1 MSYHEP
7 IVVQVKLSERGHAGE
22 ATSPHRVQQVGEFGD
37 KFRKLREKKN
47 ISLDDVSHVTK
58 ISTRMLQAIEQEHF
72 DQLPGGV
79 FNKGFIR
86 TYAKH
91 LGMNDEEA
99 VNGYLACMRQAQLEA
114 HQAWEPARPAETRAP
129 EKRSRNTSG
138 KSSTQTKSQSK
149 TQTQP
154 PKKTQSPADVEELPD
169 LQLPRAEHVRPP
181 AHKYL
186 DEPDNGI
193 PWRLVAVAALVLVLS
208 IILWMRHSRSTRAAS
223 SPTRL
228 ASVAQSGPTATPL
241 SANPTSSIA
250 NATQSHPPTPNGQ
263 SPNTLHPA
271 TTKPTTNA
279 APKNAPTS
287 SQQST
292 NPPQS
297 ANPSQSTNPAQS
309 TAPPPSKPA
318 ASLALI
324 IRASENSWISVAAD
338 GEPVSEETLIAPAHT
353 LVRATRSITV
363 KVGNAAGVSFLWNGQ
378 EISPQG
384 AEAEVKTYTFDAQG
398 LRLSSPPQ
406 AQDQN
411 R

>member
-1 MSYHEP
+1 
-7 IVVQVKLSERGHAGE
+7 
-22 ATSPHRVQQVGEFGD
+22 
-37 KFRKLREKKN
+37 
-47 ISLDDVSHVTK
+47 
-58 ISTRMLQAIEQEHF
+58 
-72 DQLPGGV
+72 
-79 FNKGFIR
+79 
-86 TYAKH
+86 
-91 LGMNDEEA
+91 
-99 VNGYLACMRQAQLEA
+99 
-114 HQAWEPARPAETRAP
+114 
-129 EKRSRNTSG
+129 
-138 KSSTQTKSQSK
+138 
-149 TQTQP
+149 
-154 PKKTQSPADVEELPD
+154 
-169 LQLPRAEHVRPP
+169 
-181 AHKYL
+181 
-186 DEPDNGI
+186 
-193 PWRLVAVAALVLVLS
+193 
-208 IILWMRHSRSTRAAS
+208 MRHSRSTRAAS
-223 SPTRL
+223 SPTRP

-241 SANPTSSIA
+241 SANPTSSTA

-279 APKNAPTS
+279 APKNAPTT

-292 NPPQS
+292 NPPLSTNLSQSGNLSQSTNLSQS
-297 ANPSQSTNPAQS
+297 ANPSHSTNPAQS
-309 TAPPPSKPA
+309 TVPPPSKPA